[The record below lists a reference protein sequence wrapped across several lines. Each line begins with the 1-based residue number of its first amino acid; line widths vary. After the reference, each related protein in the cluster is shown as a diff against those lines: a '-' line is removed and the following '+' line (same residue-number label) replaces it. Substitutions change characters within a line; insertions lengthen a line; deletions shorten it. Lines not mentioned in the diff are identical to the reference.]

1 VALCVDTRLGPYE
14 ILTPLGTGG
23 MGEVWLAKDHRLQR
37 KVAIKI
43 LPTALTQHAARV
55 ERLRREAHAASALNH
70 PNVCTIYELG
80 EISDCQQFIA
90 MEFVEGTTVRDRLA
104 AGRLKTLE
112 ALDLTIPIA
121 ALTAAHAAGLLHR
134 DIKPENVII
143 RPDGVV
149 KVLDFG
155 LAKLT
160 GLAGEEGDA
169 TRTVLGTD
177 AGT

>member
-1 VALCVDTRLGPYE
+1 
-14 ILTPLGTGG
+14 
-23 MGEVWLAKDHRLQR
+23 M
-37 KVAIKI
+37 
-43 LPTALTQHAARV
+43 
-55 ERLRREAHAASALNH
+55 RREAHAASALNH

-90 MEFVEGTTVRDRLA
+90 MELVEGTTVRDRLA

-121 ALTAAHAAGLLHR
+121 ALTAAHAAGVLHR
-134 DIKPENVII
+134 DIKLENVII